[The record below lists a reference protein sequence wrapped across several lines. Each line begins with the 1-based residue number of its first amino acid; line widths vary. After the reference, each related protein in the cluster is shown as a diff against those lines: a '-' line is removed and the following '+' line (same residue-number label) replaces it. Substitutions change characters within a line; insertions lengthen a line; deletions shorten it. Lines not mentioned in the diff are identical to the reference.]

1 MRSVTLLKDTASHL
15 FRSGQATGATK
26 TRKSS
31 VGDDRPWVCH
41 IDPNQMLPEMCC
53 LTLNFQLFPHRK
65 VEFII
70 YIILHSA
77 LQLLSH
83 IWFFATPWTVA
94 HQAPLSMGFSR
105 KEYWSEL
112 TFPSP
117 DYLPDPGIEPTSPVL
132 QADSLPL
139 SHQGGPYIIRKRKEI
154 GSSQLSWNKQKL
166 TGVSFQHE
174 FKRFLSYSII
184 CILMGMMKL
193 FKTPILF

>member
-1 MRSVTLLKDTASHL
+1 
-15 FRSGQATGATK
+15 
-26 TRKSS
+26 
-31 VGDDRPWVCH
+31 
-41 IDPNQMLPEMCC
+41 MLPEMCC

-65 VEFII
+65 VEFLI
-70 YIILHSA
+70 YIILYAA

-83 IWFFATPWTVA
+83 VWFFATPWTVGSSVRGIL
-94 HQAPLSMGFSR
+94 QGE
-105 KEYWSEL
+105 KYWSGL

-117 DYLPDPGIEPTSPVL
+117 DYLPDPGIEPTSPAL

-139 SHQGGPYIIRKRKEI
+139 SHRGGPYIIRKRKEI
-154 GSSQLSWNKQKL
+154 CSSQLSWNKQKL

-184 CILMGMMKL
+184 CVLMGMMKL